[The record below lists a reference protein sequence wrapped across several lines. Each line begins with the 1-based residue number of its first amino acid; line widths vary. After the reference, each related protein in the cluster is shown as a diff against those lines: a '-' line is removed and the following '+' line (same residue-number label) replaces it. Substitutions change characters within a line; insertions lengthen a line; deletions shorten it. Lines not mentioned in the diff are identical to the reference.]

1 MIDEAHRAV
10 LGIFQRLPRRV
21 RVAIVHTL
29 APGYSVGAMCIVERA
44 DGARLFVRHSYRKRW
59 GVPGG
64 LLKAGE
70 DVRDAARRETYE
82 ETGLRIDVI
91 GEATVVVEPRS
102 RRVDVIF
109 ACRPCDGEDPRRAHP
124 RSAEIAECRWFP
136 ADELPP
142 LQHETAGALVTLSR
156 AVHPGVGIARISGPD
171 H

>member
-1 MIDEAHRAV
+1 VIDAVHRGLLV
-10 LGIFQRLPRRV
+10 LFRLMPRRV
-21 RVAIVHTL
+21 RLAIVHTL
-29 APGYSVGAMCIVERA
+29 APGYSVGAMCIVERD

-91 GEATVVVEPRS
+91 GEPTVVVEPRS

-109 ACRPCDGEDPRRAHP
+109 ACRLSSGEDPRVARP

-136 ADELPP
+136 VDELPP

-171 H
+171 R